1 MSSASLFPEF
11 LDSPLIFARVILIDN
26 REARSRVIHAER
38 SVTWEYRR
46 PSNFDSVLYF
56 VSRYVIHRVLSK
68 QSIVPVSLRRCD
80 RSTQLR
86 DSVGPSASDSL
97 VSVDNYIHCLRI
109 ACFSF
114 VIFHCPKLSV
124 SNLLISS
131 ISS

>member
-1 MSSASLFPEF
+1 MMALVLEERISEHIAEIFQCCGKPNTRDRDSECPQHLFPVF

-68 QSIVPVSLRRCD
+68 QSIVPVSLCRCD

-86 DSVGPSASDSL
+86 FCWA
-97 VSVDNYIHCLRI
+97 
-109 ACFSF
+109 
-114 VIFHCPKLSV
+114 
-124 SNLLISS
+124 
-131 ISS
+131 